1 MLFRALPLIYLSVLL
16 FVSLLAFVLYGFD
29 KKVAGTGAGRIPEK
43 VLLGLAALGGAVG
56 AFVGRILFRHKTNKA
71 YFSLV
76 IILSLVLQIGTLVL
90 LIRQG
95 GGKLL

>member
-1 MLFRALPLIYLSVLL
+1 MPFRFLPLVYLLILL
-16 FVSLLAFVLYGFD
+16 SVSLLAFFLYGID
-29 KKVAGTGAGRIPEK
+29 KKLAGVGEGRIPEK

-56 AFVGRILFRHKTNKA
+56 AFFGRILFRHKTNKA